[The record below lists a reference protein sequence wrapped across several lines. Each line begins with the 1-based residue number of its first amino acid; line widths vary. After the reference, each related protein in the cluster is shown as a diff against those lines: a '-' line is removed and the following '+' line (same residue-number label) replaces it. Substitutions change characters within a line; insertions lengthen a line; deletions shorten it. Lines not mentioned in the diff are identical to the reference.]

1 MGIYKDSQ
9 LRDANSYGPISL
21 ELGTKYYWRIDEV
34 NGPNIVKGNVWT
46 FTAISGLAQNPTP
59 ADSGMN
65 AALDVV
71 LHWTAAPDAV
81 SHDVYLG
88 TDANSVAAAERLTGD
103 LNGDRQVDY
112 NDLWTLA
119 DYWLR
124 DPAGS
129 EPYVGVNDDNI
140 VNFADYTLLAQN
152 WMGQPSPYFKGN
164 TDDTNYNEPCNLQL
178 NSTYYWR
185 VDEIKGQENRKGDV
199 WSFTTIAA
207 DSNYTLVGKIMC
219 GYQGWF
225 NCPSDGTVR
234 GWVHWGRSGFAP
246 TNCTVDMWPDMSETD
261 TEEKYAAT
269 EFYDGNDYYVF
280 SSHNHDTVLRHFKWM
295 RQYGIDGIFLQR
307 FATELTFGSPE
318 LNHRNNVL
326 SYCKEGANIY
336 GRKYAVMY
344 DLSGLPAGGT
354 TVVINDWK
362 SLVDTMRVSRDP
374 NDRGYIFHKGK
385 PVVAVWGIGFS
396 GRAYTNAECQTL
408 ITFLKNDP
416 NYGGNT
422 VMIGVKDNW
431 RTSTDPN
438 IIAIRNMADIIS
450 PWTVGGYKTS
460 SNISDYASNKWG
472 PDKTWCNTN
481 GKDYLP
487 VIWPGYSFHNSGGK
501 NLNDYPRNGG
511 QFLWNQVYATIAT
524 VGTNMLYVAMFDEVD
539 EGTAIFKI
547 SNNPPFPGGDRMF
560 VTFDMDAGYPALP
573 GDEYLW
579 LTGQAG
585 RALRGEMSPVPATR
599 PSR

>member
-1 MGIYKDSQ
+1 M
-9 LRDANSYGPISL
+9 
-21 ELGTKYYWRIDEV
+21 
-34 NGPNIVKGNVWT
+34 
-46 FTAISGLAQNPTP
+46 
-59 ADSGMN
+59 
-65 AALDVV
+65 
-71 LHWTAAPDAV
+71 
-81 SHDVYLG
+81 
-88 TDANSVAAAERLTGD
+88 
-103 LNGDRQVDY
+103 
-112 NDLWTLA
+112 
-119 DYWLR
+119 
-124 DPAGS
+124 
-129 EPYVGVNDDNI
+129 
-140 VNFADYTLLAQN
+140 
-152 WMGQPSPYFKGN
+152 
-164 TDDTNYNEPCNLQL
+164 
-178 NSTYYWR
+178 
-185 VDEIKGQENRKGDV
+185 
-199 WSFTTIAA
+199 
-207 DSNYTLVGKIMC
+207 
-219 GYQGWF
+219 
-225 NCPSDGTVR
+225 
-234 GWVHWGRSGFAP
+234 
-246 TNCTVDMWPDMSETD
+246 
-261 TEEKYAAT
+261 
-269 EFYDGNDYYVF
+269 
-280 SSHNHDTVLRHFKWM
+280 
-295 RQYGIDGIFLQR
+295 
-307 FATELTFGSPE
+307 
-318 LNHRNNVL
+318 
-326 SYCKEGANIY
+326 Y

-362 SLVDTMRVSRDP
+362 SLVDTMRVGRDP

-385 PVVAVWGIGFS
+385 PVVAVWGIGFKN
-396 GRAYTNAECQTL
+396 RLYTNVECQTL
-408 ITFLKNDP
+408 INFLKNDP

-422 VMIGVKDNW
+422 VMIGVRDNW

-460 SNISDYASNKWG
+460 SDINNYASNKWG

-585 RALRGEMSPVPATR
+585 RGLRGEIIVTQTR
-599 PSR
+599 PAR